1 VSGYAVESRAEI
13 FEGPVFSVVCDNVRM
28 PDGTV
33 ARRDYTRH
41 RDAVAVVALTDDRKV
56 VLIRQYR
63 HPLGTAIWEL
73 PAGLLDVDG
82 EPALLAA
89 QRELAEET
97 DLVAES
103 WSELLGVHTSPGFT
117 DEFITIYL
125 ATGLS
130 PAPEAHHRV
139 GEEAGIE
146 VERFDLDAAVAMVFR
161 GEITNAT
168 AVVGL
173 LAAAAPAHSR

>member
-1 VSGYAVESRAEI
+1 VSEYAVESRAEI
-13 FEGPVFSVVCDNVRM
+13 FHGPVFSVISDDVRM

-33 ARRDYTRH
+33 ARRDYTEH

-56 VLIRQYR
+56 VLIHQYR
-63 HPLGTAIWEL
+63 HPLRTAIWEL

-103 WSELLGVHTSPGFT
+103 WSELVAVHTSPGFT

-130 PAPEAHHRV
+130 AAPEAHQRV

-146 VERFDLDAAVAMVFR
+146 VARIDLGEAVAMVFR
-161 GEITNAT
+161 GEITNAA

-173 LAAAAPAHSR
+173 LSAARR